1 MQLPLAKIVVV
12 SVYIGSLLLVHFRG
26 RARLSFG
33 RQLTDH
39 STFMA
44 PINAVMYLFS
54 KVPNK
59 PFIPVEAFD
68 ELKVLQAHWQDI
80 RDEALRLAR
89 QGDIKASAQYDD
101 AGFNSFFKT
110 GWQRFHLKWYADEPH
125 PSAAA
130 SCPKTVALLQR
141 LPTIKA
147 AMFASLPPG
156 ARLVRHRDPFAGS
169 LRYHL
174 GLVTPNDDR
183 CFIDVDG
190 ERYSWRDGQGVV
202 FDETY
207 LHYAENTTDAQ
218 RIILFCD
225 VERPM
230 RTRLAAAFN
239 RFVGRVIVAG
249 ASAPNQDGDRVG
261 GINRAFGTVQTW
273 RLKAKALK
281 ARSRVTYYA
290 LKWAILGGAVAW
302 WLTS

>member
-1 MQLPLAKIVVV
+1 MQLPLAKIIPIAVYV
-12 SVYIGSLLLVHFRG
+12 SSFLLVHFRG
-26 RARLSFG
+26 RTRLSAW

-54 KVPNK
+54 KVPNR
-59 PFIPVEAFD
+59 PYIPVERFD

-80 RDEALRLAR
+80 REEALALAR
-89 QGDIKASAQYDD
+89 QGDIKASARHDD

-110 GWQRFHLKWYADEPH
+110 GWQRFHLKWYADAPH
-125 PSAAA
+125 PSAAEL
-130 SCPKTVALLQR
+130 CPNTVALLQR

-190 ERYSWRDGQGVV
+190 QRYSWRDGQGVV

-207 LHYAENTTDAQ
+207 LHYAENTTDGQ

-225 VERPM
+225 VERPLY
-230 RTRLAAAFN
+230 TRMAGAFN
-239 RFVGRVIVAG
+239 RLVGRVIVAG
-249 ASAPNQDGDRVG
+249 ASAPNREGDPTG
-261 GINRAFGTVQTW
+261 GINKAFGTVQKW

-281 ARSRVTYYA
+281 ERSRTTYYA
-290 LKWAILGGAVAW
+290 LKWLLLGGAVLW
-302 WLTS
+302 WLWA